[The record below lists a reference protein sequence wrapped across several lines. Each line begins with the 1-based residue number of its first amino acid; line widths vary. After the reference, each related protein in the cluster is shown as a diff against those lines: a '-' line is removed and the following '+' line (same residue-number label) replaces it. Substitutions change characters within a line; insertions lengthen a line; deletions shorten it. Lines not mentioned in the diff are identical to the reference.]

1 MLSTIIIGSI
11 SGLLLENIFAST
23 VDTIQYIVA
32 ITMAALKKQVSE
44 NSSTEFENI
53 RIKTNMPRCYIL
65 IWTQKELIAKIS
77 PWSTKKE
84 CCQKTPGVLLHN
96 DLMTCIDHQC
106 IKTSYKITV
115 LHGISACMNTNE
127 KTLVTKAFINSQFDH
142 SILIRMSHIWK
153 LNIPYMGLTKQR
165 MTNNKIKTEAK
176 CNIF

>member
-1 MLSTIIIGSI
+1 MAKFKKKKSKPTPGSEDSKKESVKEEPTNIGP
-11 SGLLLENIFAST
+11 ET
-23 VDTIQYIVA
+23 EKTEP
-32 ITMAALKKQVSE
+32 VSE